1 MSTINYRLISKI
13 LGSLLILE
21 SLFMLVCFFV
31 SLGYHED
38 AMYSFVVSILV
49 SLFGATIFHFIGNKA
64 DNTMSRRDAFLV
76 VTLSWSFFSLFGS
89 LPFLIGGYIDN
100 FTNAYFETM
109 SGFTTTGATIF
120 DDVEDLPRGILFW
133 RSFTQWIGGLG
144 IVFFTIA
151 VLPSLVGGSVK
162 VFTAE
167 ATGPIK
173 SKLHPKLSTSAKSI
187 WVIFFTLSIACV
199 ASYKVLGMNWFDSIN
214 YSMTTIATGGFS
226 THNASIE
233 YFNNPALEYVSTL
246 FCFISGINFIL
257 LYRFIIR
264 RDAKSFFTNS
274 ELKFY
279 MFMVALFTSFIT
291 IMLVVS
297 NDYDIEHAFRC
308 GIYQVVSFITT
319 TGLFNDDAAKWPH
332 VTWVVLA
339 VCMFMGACAGST
351 SGGFKSIRCVMLLK
365 VIRNEFRQMLHPK
378 AVLPLRFAGA
388 NVPMQH
394 RVTLL
399 AFLSVYCLLCIVC
412 AFSMIAAGVDN
423 TNAITITISTLSN
436 VGPTLGL
443 EIGPTMSWNQLP
455 DFAKWICS
463 ILMLMGRLEIFSV
476 LIIFTPTFW
485 QDR

>member
-1 MSTINYRLISKI
+1 MINRKLICKI
-13 LGSLLILE
+13 LGSLLLLE
-21 SLFMLVCFFV
+21 SLFMLVCLLV
-31 SLGYHED
+31 SVMYHED
-38 AMYSFVVSILV
+38 ALYSFVVSILV
-49 SLFGATIFHFIGNKA
+49 TLFAAVIFHFIGTKA
-64 DNTMSRRDAFLV
+64 DNNMSRRDAFLV
-76 VTLSWSFFSLFGS
+76 VTLSWSVFSLFGS
-89 LPFLIGGYIDN
+89 LPFLIGGYIEN

-109 SGFTTTGATIF
+109 SGFTTTGATII
-120 DDVEDLPRGILFW
+120 DDVESLPHGILFW

-162 VFTAE
+162 VFAAE

-187 WVIFFTLSIACV
+187 WTIFLTLSLACIG
-199 ASYKVLGMNWFDSIN
+199 SYKLLGMGWFDSVN
-214 YSMTTIATGGFS
+214 YAMTTIATGGFT

-233 YFNNPALEYVSTL
+233 FFNSPALEYVSTL
-246 FCFISGINFIL
+246 FCFISGINFVL
-257 LYRFIIR
+257 LYRAVIR
-264 RDAKSFFTNS
+264 GDFRNFFTNS

-279 MFMVALFTSFIT
+279 CLMVALFTVFIT
-291 IMLVVS
+291 AMLVIR
-297 NDYDIEHAFRC
+297 NHYDIEHAFRC
-308 GIYQVVSFITT
+308 GIYQVVSFMTT
-319 TGLFNDDAAKWPH
+319 TGLFNDDAAQWPH

-351 SGGFKSIRCVMLLK
+351 SGGFKSVRCVMLLK
-365 VIRNEFRQMLHPK
+365 VVRNEFQQMLHPK
-378 AVLPLRFAGA
+378 AVLPLRFAGV
-388 NVPMQH
+388 NVPMQR

-399 AFLSVYCLLCIVC
+399 AFLTVYCLLCIIC
-412 AFSMIAAGVDN
+412 AFIMIAAGVDN

-443 EIGPTMSWNQLP
+443 EIGPTMSWNELP

-463 ILMLMGRLEIFSV
+463 VLMLMGRLEIFSV